1 MLLRVRGASL
11 RAWSG
16 WLMDAAGTPPPLKI
30 RLGCSDVTCLAC
42 QLWHWDWNPGLQ
54 SWLSVLL
61 SVAVLLLNHL
71 HWPHRGFCGDISE
84 ERATVVPMCGGEAP
98 ESERWPRMERNAELQ
113 KALWRKSPGGT
124 ADDVRRRRGNRQS
137 QLSASEPSLLGSR
150 EGRRGSLGGAVC
162 PRGDAV

>member
-1 MLLRVRGASL
+1 MLRVRGASL
-11 RAWSG
+11 RAGSG
-16 WLMDAAGTPPPLKI
+16 WLTDATRCTPEDQAWML
-30 RLGCSDVTCLAC
+30 RRDLLGLSVVAL
-42 QLWHWDWNPGLQ
+42 DWNPGLQ

-84 ERATVVPMCGGEAP
+84 EGATVVPMCGGEAP
-98 ESERWPRMERNAELQ
+98 ESERWPRTERNAELQ

-124 ADDVRRRRGNRQS
+124 ADDVRRRRGNRPS
-137 QLSASEPSLLGSR
+137 QLNASEPSPLGSR
-150 EGRRGSLGGAVC
+150 EGPRESLGGAVC